1 VRLWRKYYAAN
12 LFNESAYEKV
22 FVFDRLSELPINDE
36 QSDSIG

>member
-1 VRLWRKYYAAN
+1 MQLLIKTN